1 MDIAKW
7 LRLQWDRAGAWVCVI
22 AGAVSLILGW
32 IGVSGSGF
40 PAEQN
45 AYIISNGIGGI
56 FLLGLGGSMWISAD
70 LRDEWRKLDR
80 LEAALHD
87 LGAKNMTISVEP
99 VEGRPEQRRVTFA
112 DELRPVQVP
121 ETPVA
126 LYSGKA
132 N

>member
-7 LRLQWDRAGAWVCVI
+7 LRLQWDRAAAWACAI
-22 AGAVSLILGW
+22 AGAVALIIGW
-32 IGVSGSGF
+32 IGVSGSGY

-45 AYIISNGIGGI
+45 AYIISGGIGGM
-56 FLLGLGGSMWISAD
+56 FLLGIGGSMWVSAD

-80 LEAALHD
+80 LEAALRD

-99 VEGRPEQRRVTFA
+99 VEGRPEARRVTFA
-112 DELRPVQVP
+112 EETPSLDVP

-126 LYSGKA
+126 AYSGKSH
-132 N
+132 